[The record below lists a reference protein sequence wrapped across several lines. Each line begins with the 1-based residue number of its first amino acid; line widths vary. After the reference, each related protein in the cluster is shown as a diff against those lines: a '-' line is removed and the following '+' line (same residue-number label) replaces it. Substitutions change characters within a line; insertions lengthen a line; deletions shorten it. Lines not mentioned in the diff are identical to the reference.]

1 MPILETFFDGPVI
14 VKHGD
19 ITLEAVEAIVN
30 AANWTLLGGGG
41 VDGAIHNAGGA
52 SILEECR
59 QIRETQY
66 PGGLPTGQAVITTGG
81 SLPAKHVIH
90 TVGPIF
96 GRHDGHEPELLAA
109 CYRNSIGLALDHGLA
124 SIAFP
129 SISTGAYGYPKHK
142 AASVVASTIKEL
154 TPAPLEIRLVYF
166 SEADARTFIKHSGW
180 NI

>member
-1 MPILETFFDGPVI
+1 MVETFFDGRVI

-19 ITLEAVEAIVN
+19 ITLEDVDAVVN

-41 VDGAIHNAGGA
+41 VDGAIHDAGGP

-59 QIRETQY
+59 HIRETQY
-66 PGGLPTGQAVITTGG
+66 PDGLPTGQAVLTTAG
-81 SLPAKHVIH
+81 LLAAKHVIH

-109 CYRNSIGLALDHGLA
+109 CYRNSIGLALEHGLE

-129 SISTGAYGYPKHK
+129 SISTGAYGYPKHE
-142 AASVVASTIKEL
+142 AAKVVASTIAEL
-154 TPAPLEIRLVYF
+154 APHPLEIRLVYF
-166 SEADARTFIKHSGW
+166 SEADARSFIKQSGW
-180 NI
+180 NR